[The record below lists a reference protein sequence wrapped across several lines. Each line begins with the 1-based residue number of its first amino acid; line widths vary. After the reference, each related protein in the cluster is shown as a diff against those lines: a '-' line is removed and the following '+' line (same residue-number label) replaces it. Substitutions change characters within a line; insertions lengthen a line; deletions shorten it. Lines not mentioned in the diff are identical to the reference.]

1 MIFFSLSI
9 LFLEKPSIKGGLDM
23 IKENTPLLS
32 DDFLDEVAKEI
43 NQMFGGQNQSEEYSL
58 NEEASI

>member
-1 MIFFSLSI
+1 
-9 LFLEKPSIKGGLDM
+9 M

-58 NEEASI
+58 NKKLLFKKAYQVWLAFFKCHY

>member
-1 MIFFSLSI
+1 
-9 LFLEKPSIKGGLDM
+9 M

-43 NQMFGGQNQSEEYSL
+43 NQMFGGQNQIEEYSL

>member
-1 MIFFSLSI
+1 
-9 LFLEKPSIKGGLDM
+9 M